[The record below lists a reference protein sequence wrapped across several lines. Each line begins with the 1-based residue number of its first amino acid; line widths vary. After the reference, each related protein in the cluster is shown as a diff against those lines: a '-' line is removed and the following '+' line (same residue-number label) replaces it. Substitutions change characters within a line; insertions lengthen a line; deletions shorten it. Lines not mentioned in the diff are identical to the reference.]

1 MKQRS
6 VLIIL
11 LALLVVSLASVAQA
25 SSQEADAP
33 CYQNPRLWPGGTGR
47 VTTYPNLPNRLRSGP
62 SYSNTVLAFIPAGAS
77 FSVMDGP
84 FCENGL
90 QWWRVIYNGVAG
102 WTVEGDGYTYYL
114 EPVFHTPPITCVLP
128 TRLTVFGYGRVTP
141 GDPNV
146 VRSAPGTRSTG
157 ANSYVIGN
165 IPAGGIFSVLEGPQC
180 GSDSRW
186 WWRVNYNG
194 LTGWTAEGEGYD
206 VYWVEPWGQ
215 NPSVCPNALPSRL
228 TAGGYGRV
236 TTVPYLPN
244 NIRTTSS
251 YGGAVIGQIPAGNIF
266 AVLSGPVCADN
277 TAWWQVNYNGIVG
290 WTGESNSTTYW
301 LEPY

>member
-11 LALLVVSLASVAQA
+11 LALFVMSLASVAQA
-25 SSQEADAP
+25 SGSESGAP
-33 CYQNPRLWPGGTGR
+33 CYQNPRLWPGGSGR

-62 SYSNTVLAFIPAGAS
+62 SYSNTVLGYIPAGAA
-77 FSVMDGP
+77 FSVVDGP
-84 FCENGL
+84 FCQSGI
-90 QWWRVIYNGVAG
+90 QWWRVNYNGVVG
-102 WTVEGDGYTYYL
+102 WTVEGNGYTYYL

-128 TRLTVFGYGRVTP
+128 TRLTVFGLGRVIP

-146 VRSAPGTRSTG
+146 VRSAPGTQSTG
-157 ANSYVIGN
+157 ANSVVIGR
-165 IPAGGIFSVLEGPQC
+165 IPGGGVFSVLEGPQC

-194 LTGWTAEGEGYD
+194 LIGWTAEGEGYD

-215 NPSVCPNALPSRL
+215 NAPVCPNALPSRL

-244 NIRTTSS
+244 NIRSWAS
-251 YGGAVIGQIPAGNIF
+251 YTGPVIGQIPAGNSF

-277 TAWWQVNYNGIVG
+277 VAWWQVNYNGIVG
-290 WTGESNSTTYW
+290 WTVEGSSTSYW